1 MNIDEISI
9 SKIPSYIG
17 KSIKDTKI
25 RDMYDL
31 IIVCA
36 IKSDKNSFVNPSSDY
51 IINEGD
57 TIMVI
62 GDKDKLDK
70 FLSFMISLKFLKNRI
85 LSP

>member
-1 MNIDEISI
+1 
-9 SKIPSYIG
+9 
-17 KSIKDTKI
+17 
-25 RDMYDL
+25 MYDL

-70 FLSFMISLKFLKNRI
+70 FLSDQVI
-85 LSP
+85 